1 MTGSHSSKPPAT
13 GGIEGTKDTRR
24 ITPSGDP
31 VLHYADP
38 VRLFYHL
45 WQYRDIIRP
54 MTRRDIAGR
63 YRGSWLGFGWSFL
76 QPLLMLA
83 VYTFVFSVVFEI
95 RWGVSAEE
103 SRAAFAI
110 ALFMGLISF
119 SIFAETVNAAPS
131 AVLSQPNLV
140 KRVVFP
146 LEVLPLVR
154 LLGAFV
160 QAFFSLVILILGMIA
175 VFGAVPWT
183 IVLLPLVWIPLGLFT
198 LGLSYFLAS
207 VGVFIRD
214 VAALTGI
221 LTTMLLFLSPIFYPL
236 RAVPERFHFIYR
248 LNPVAVFVEEARKVA
263 VWGALP
269 DWAWLGFAGLF
280 SLAVLIFGFLWFMKS
295 KNAFA
300 DVL

>member
-1 MTGSHSSKPPAT
+1 M
-13 GGIEGTKDTRR
+13 IEDYKTVSPLGDTTLPFVNPLCIFR
-24 ITPSGDP
+24 
-31 VLHYADP
+31 
-38 VRLFYHL
+38 HL
-45 WQYRDIIRP
+45 WGYRDIIRP
-54 MTRRDIAGR
+54 MARREITGR

-76 QPLLMLA
+76 QPLLMLC

-95 RWGVSAEE
+95 RWGMAGEE
-103 SRAAFAI
+103 TRSAFAI

-119 SIFAETVNAAPS
+119 YIFSETVNAAPS
-131 AVLSQPNLV
+131 VVLSNPNLV

-146 LEVLPLVR
+146 LEVLPLIR

-160 QAFFSLVILILGMIA
+160 QAFFSLVILLLGMIV

-183 IVLLPLVWIPLGLFT
+183 IVLLPLVWLPLGLFT

-214 VAALTGI
+214 VGALTSI

-236 RAVPERFHFIYR
+236 TAVPARFHFIYR

-269 DWAWLGFAGLF
+269 NWTWLAFAGLF

>member
-1 MTGSHSSKPPAT
+1 LNTIRT
-13 GGIEGTKDTRR
+13 
-24 ITPSGDP
+24 ITPKGSP
-31 VLHYADP
+31 VLPYANP
-38 VRLFYHL
+38 VRLFRHL
-45 WQYRDIIRP
+45 WECREIILP
-54 MTRRDIAGR
+54 MTRREIAGR

-95 RWGVSAEE
+95 RWGVSPEE

-119 SIFAETVNAAPS
+119 SIFAETVNGAPTS
-131 AVLSQPNLV
+131 ILSQPNLV

-154 LLGAFV
+154 LLSTFV
-160 QAFFSLVILILGMIA
+160 QAFFSLAVLILGMLA
-175 VFGAVPWT
+175 VFGGVPWT
-183 IVLLPLVWIPLGLFT
+183 MALLPLIWVPLGFFT
-198 LGLSYFLAS
+198 LGLAYFLAS

-214 VAALTGI
+214 VGTLTGI
-221 LTTMLLFLSPIFYPL
+221 FTTMLLFLSPIFYPM
-236 RAVPERFHFIYR
+236 RAVPEKFHFIYR

-263 VWGALP
+263 VWGIQP
-269 DWAWLGFAGLF
+269 DWTWLAFAGLF

>member
-1 MTGSHSSKPPAT
+1 MTPLGNA
-13 GGIEGTKDTRR
+13 
-24 ITPSGDP
+24 
-31 VLHYADP
+31 VLPYANP
-38 VRLFYHL
+38 VRLFRHL
-45 WQYRDIIRP
+45 WAYRDIIRP
-54 MTRRDIAGR
+54 MTRREIAGR

-76 QPLLMLA
+76 QPLLMLC

-95 RWGVSAEE
+95 RWGMPGEE
-103 SRAAFAI
+103 TRSAFAI

-119 SIFAETVNAAPS
+119 YIFSETVNAAPS
-131 AVLSQPNLV
+131 AVLSNPNLV

-160 QAFFSLVILILGMIA
+160 QAFFSLIILLLGMIV

-183 IVLLPLVWIPLGLFT
+183 IVLLPLVWLPLGLFT

-214 VAALTGI
+214 VGALTSI

-236 RAVPERFHFIYR
+236 AAVPARFHFIYR

-263 VWGALP
+263 VWGVLP
-269 DWAWLGFAGLF
+269 DWIWLAFAGLF
-280 SLAVLIFGFLWFMKS
+280 SLSVLIFGFLWFMKS